1 MDNNINNKKSS
12 KLQETREFVKRINS
26 KVKSNSNKDFEFSD
40 FSAFDKDYINNAV
53 CEKTNK
59 INQEKNIINEK
70 LPYKSGSRRIADESK
85 SNHFSDEESNRK
97 IIYNK
102 NRNGNYA
109 SNIYSV
115 KINDNNG
122 NKSINNGSVVSNS
135 DKNNQENSNF
145 NYSMSKTEGEVYLDK

>member
-40 FSAFDKDYINNAV
+40 FSTFDKDYNNNAIL
-53 CEKTNK
+53 EKTNK
-59 INQEKNIINEK
+59 INQDKNIINEK
-70 LPYKSGSRRIADESK
+70 LPYESSSRRIADESK
-85 SNHFSDEESNRK
+85 SNHFSGGESNRK

-109 SNIYSV
+109 NNIYSV

-145 NYSMSKTEGEVYLDK
+145 NYSMSKTDGEVYLDK